1 MGGLRQL
8 TVIFSIIP
16 KIFEIYLTV
25 TIPRN
30 PTLRPLV
37 WLYLTDRAS
46 LPTVHHSLSHPLLS
60 ASALCLHA
68 NLHPRPSVQGL
79 RRGVNLYKQYRASQA
94 AATGTCRT
102 MAGSAHC
109 LVSLLAWGDPLMS
122 LSSPLALYTH
132 ITPSAAP
139 TDQLSNDSPGSKLTL
154 NCKLLRCK

>member
-1 MGGLRQL
+1 MRQL

-16 KIFEIYLTV
+16 RIFEIYLTV

-30 PTLRPLV
+30 PTLHPPL
-37 WLYLTDRAS
+37 WPYLTDRAS

-68 NLHPRPSVQGL
+68 NLHPRPSVQGVEER
-79 RRGVNLYKQYRASQA
+79 RRGVNLYKQYRARHTRPGQA

-102 MAGSAHC
+102 MARSAHC
-109 LVSLLAWGDPLMS
+109 LVSLMS

-139 TDQLSNDSPGSKLTL
+139 ADQLSNDTPGPKLTL
-154 NCKLLRCK
+154 NCTLLRCK